1 MNPKS
6 KNQKILEGTYR
17 PDRDKG
23 MADRQGKLLNPPP
36 PPEDLSGLASKIWNQ
51 TAVYLTR
58 NKVLHQSDLH
68 LLEIY
73 CLAYANYHRL
83 TLYLND
89 NGETYTNGGLIKL
102 RPEAKLRL
110 QEFDQVTKLASYFY
124 LTPKARETMPP
135 VEGPP
140 VLLEFDWLRAADY
153 EQYPTFEEW
162 KEAHQHDTENPFL
175 RRLNEQRAP
184 GRIGY

>member
-1 MNPKS
+1 MNRKS
-6 KNQKILEGTYR
+6 KTQKILEGTYR
-17 PDRDKG
+17 SDRDKT
-23 MADRQGKLLNPPP
+23 MADRQGKILSPPLP
-36 PPEDLSGLASKIWNQ
+36 PDNLSGIASKIWNQ
-51 TAVYLTR
+51 SALYLTR
-58 NKVLHQSDLH
+58 NQVLHESDLP
-68 LLEIY
+68 LLEVY

-110 QEFDQVTKLASYFY
+110 QEFDQVTKLAGYFY

-140 VLLEFDWLRAADY
+140 VLLEFDWLRAEDY
-153 EQYPTFEEW
+153 GDFSSFEEW
-162 KEAHQHDTENPFL
+162 KEAHQHDTENPLFC
-175 RRLNEQRAP
+175 
-184 GRIGY
+184 

>member
-6 KNQKILEGTYR
+6 KTQKIREGTYR

-23 MADRQGKLLNPPP
+23 MVDRQGKILNPPP
-36 PPEDLSGLASKIWNQ
+36 PPKGMTGLASKIWNQ
-51 TAVYLTR
+51 SALYLTR
-58 NKVLHQSDLH
+58 NHVLHQSDLP
-68 LLEIY
+68 LLEVY

-83 TLYLND
+83 TLYLNE

-110 QEFDQVTKLASYFY
+110 QEFDQVTKLAGYFY

-140 VLLEFDWLRAADY
+140 VLLEIDWLQAEDY
-153 EQYPTFEEW
+153 GEYASFEEW
-162 KEAHQHDTENPFL
+162 KEAHKEDHVNPFV
-175 RRLNEQRAP
+175 RMLNERRQ
-184 GRIGY
+184 G